1 MCVNVWQLW
10 ITLQPS
16 TTPLSCGFMVT
27 QDHSS
32 SEPQHSRDTA
42 SRTAPHHSISSL
54 NVLCSCPTKSLAL
67 SLPLL
72 PSFLYSN
79 SALVKYNSSLNTD
92 ITQRITKITISIYR
106 RKSAD
111 VRHWQSATQIA
122 SLSRQQMADG
132 HYSHRA
138 RPQVADEGR
147 HLIKVQRMASQSNV
161 IKVNSACHS
170 CGQTVFRI
178 SIYTDKTMNVI
189 KQSSI
194 MVTNYRALETIM
206 CRK

>member
-111 VRHWQSATQIA
+111 RLPISHMRRWLTGTTATDRVPRLRIGEGTLLRCSVWQA
-122 SLSRQQMADG
+122 
-132 HYSHRA
+132 
-138 RPQVADEGR
+138 
-147 HLIKVQRMASQSNV
+147 KV
-161 IKVNSACHS
+161 
-170 CGQTVFRI
+170 T
-178 SIYTDKTMNVI
+178 
-189 KQSSI
+189 
-194 MVTNYRALETIM
+194 
-206 CRK
+206 